1 MGSDALA
8 SAMRFATPL
17 RARAQLSRRHIIAGT
32 SCSSASTLMSEP
44 MTGRSA
50 QPGKPLEPLVP
61 LEVVTSTAELAWRT
75 CRAPQYETESQVLV
89 ELAGQMMR
97 LPASILEHLVKAVM
111 RVCRGGSAGVSII
124 EEHGG
129 EELFRSRALS
139 GEMASHPWDTAPRH
153 FSPCAMVVDSNSLQL
168 MSDPQLHYRYL
179 AQVRPKI
186 FEALLIPFTAGART
200 LGTIWVVTHDATQ
213 HFDAEDGRLLA
224 DLGKFASASY
234 QAFVTHSRA
243 QHSEQGARAAESSE
257 ITAAAALDAAAREL
271 REELGQE
278 LHWHAQAL
286 SDANKEGLRS
296 LIGVMDG
303 LPAVARNT
311 A

>member
-1 MGSDALA
+1 
-8 SAMRFATPL
+8 
-17 RARAQLSRRHIIAGT
+17 
-32 SCSSASTLMSEP
+32 MSEP

-75 CRAPQYETESQVLV
+75 CRAPQYEAESQVLV
-89 ELAGQMMR
+89 ELAGQMIR
-97 LPASILEHLVKAVM
+97 SPASILEHLVKAVI

-124 EEHGG
+124 EEHRG
-129 EELFRSRALS
+129 EALFRPRALS
-139 GEMASHPWDTAPRH
+139 GEMASHPWGTTPRH

-179 AQVRPKI
+179 AEVRPKI
-186 FEALLIPFTAGART
+186 FEALLIPFTSGART

-234 QAFVTHSRA
+234 AN
-243 QHSEQGARAAESSE
+243 HSEHGARADVSSQMS
-257 ITAAAALDAAAREL
+257 AAAAVDAAAREL

-286 SDANKEGLRS
+286 SDANKERLRS
-296 LIGVMDG
+296 LIGLMDG
-303 LPAVARNT
+303 LPAVARNMP
-311 A
+311 